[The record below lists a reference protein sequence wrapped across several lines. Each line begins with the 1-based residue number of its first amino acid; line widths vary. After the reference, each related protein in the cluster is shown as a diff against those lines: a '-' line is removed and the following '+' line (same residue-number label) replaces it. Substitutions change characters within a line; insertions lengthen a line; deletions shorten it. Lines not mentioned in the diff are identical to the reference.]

1 MTFFWILSVA
11 LILVLFLGVY
21 LLVAGTGNRKS
32 TLVRQADQH
41 LDEGRLEDAEP
52 LLRQALEVDPDQP
65 RARWELAKLL
75 QRSGRYAD
83 ASDHLEYCLNHS
95 LYPEEVNTN
104 DALVRLAQ
112 IYEKGKLFEEA
123 IDTWSRYIEQNSNS
137 MEAHFRRGRLYFR
150 ENRIDRAIEDFRS
163 IEENFE
169 DSPDLLSLYL
179 GRCLYRKEQF
189 DQAYNYYVEYLSSN
203 TDNMDAQV
211 ELASLART
219 VGQEQEARELY
230 ESILQ
235 EGSLSQE
242 AEARLSMSSMAREK
256 GEIEE
261 AEEHLNELEELR
273 EVRGLPENLDLHCQ
287 YQKAKL
293 LEARHENETALDIY
307 RSLYEKRKNFLD
319 VESIIDE
326 RIDQLDPEDLLD
338 NYMNV
343 NRATFSRMAEE
354 IVELM
359 GFEPMSTDSFGPDEV
374 HVSAREEVSKPSVNR
389 VLFTFK
395 RWENNVGEW
404 PLREFEL
411 QILEKRFDRGI
422 LVAPGGFQYSAKQ
435 YVERSPIRLIGPDT
449 LLQYLKEVEKKE
461 L

>member
-1 MTFFWILSVA
+1 MTFFWIFVLALS
-11 LILVLFLGVY
+11 LLLLLGSY
-21 LLVAGTGNRKS
+21 QLVAENGGGGS
-32 TLVRQADQH
+32 DPVQQADQH
-41 LDEGRLEDAEP
+41 LEYGRLEEAEP
-52 LLRQALEVDPDQP
+52 LLRQALDVDPDRP

-75 QRSGRYAD
+75 QRSGRD
-83 ASDHLEYCLNHS
+83 AEAADHLEYCLNHS
-95 LYPEEVNTN
+95 LYPEGVSTN
-104 DALVRLAQ
+104 DALVRLGQ
-112 IYEKGKLFEEA
+112 IYEKGELFEKA
-123 IDTWSRYIEQNSNS
+123 IDTWSRYLEQNPDS

-150 ENRIDRAIEDFRS
+150 KNRIDRAFQDFRS

-169 DSPDLLSLYL
+169 DSPDLLCLYL
-179 GRCLYRKEQF
+179 GRCLYRKEQY
-189 DQAYNYYVEYLSSN
+189 DQAYDYYNEYLNSN
-203 TDNMDAQV
+203 PNRVDAQV
-211 ELASLART
+211 ELASLARK
-219 VGQEQEARELY
+219 VGKEDEARELY
-230 ESILQ
+230 ETILR

-242 AEARLSMSSMAREK
+242 AEAGLSMASMAREE
-256 GEIEE
+256 GNLEE
-261 AEEHLNELEELR
+261 AEQHLNALEELR
-273 EVRGLPENLDLHCQ
+273 EERGMPENLDLHRR
-287 YQKAKL
+287 YQNAKL
-293 LEARHENETALDIY
+293 LEARGEDETALDIY

-326 RIDQLDPEDLLD
+326 RIEQLDPKDLLD

-343 NRATFSRMAEE
+343 DRATFSRMAQE

-359 GFEPMSTDSFGPDEV
+359 GFEARSSDNFGPDEV
-374 HVSAREEVSKPSVNR
+374 NVSAREETSGPNVNR

-422 LVAPGGFQYSAKQ
+422 FVASGGFTFSAKQ
-435 YVERSPIRLIGPDT
+435 YVERNSIRLIGPDT